1 MKKLTQINLY
11 TEGWLKGFGPP
22 GLEKDPGS
30 AGTVFNN
37 FISAVIGL
45 MTIIAVI
52 YFTILLIS
60 GAYAMMSAGGDSKK
74 LQGAQTRISNGLIG
88 LVVVISAIFVIKL
101 IGWIFGIEM
110 ILNPAEF
117 ISTYKL
123 GG

>member
-1 MKKLTQINLY
+1 MKKISQINLWSGDKI
-11 TEGWLKGFGPP
+11 EGLGRL
-22 GLEKDPGS
+22 GLEGEG
-30 AGTVFNN
+30 AGLAGGIFNK

-52 YFTILLIS
+52 YFTFLLIS

-74 LQGAQTRISNGLIG
+74 LQSAQTRISNGLIG

-101 IGWIFGIEM
+101 IGWIFGFEM

-117 ISTYKL
+117 INTYQL
-123 GG
+123 